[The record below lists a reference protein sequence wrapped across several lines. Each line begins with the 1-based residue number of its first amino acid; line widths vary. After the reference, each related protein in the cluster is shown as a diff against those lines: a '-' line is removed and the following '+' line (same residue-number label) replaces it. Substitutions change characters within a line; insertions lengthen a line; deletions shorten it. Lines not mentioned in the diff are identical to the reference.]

1 MSDPQDPMKVALD
14 ALGRALQKAA
24 VAATTNPQYAP
35 YAEKAASVLGS
46 TVDALATDASAGREA
61 LAGALASVTTFVS
74 DAASSDPERRAAAT
88 AKLTEIQQRLAGPES
103 TAHEIGTRAASW
115 AQEVAKGAEASP
127 ATERLS
133 ELWGTVKATYERVQ
147 AKRDEDAG
155 DAPVP
160 PPVTPPGDSPA
171 DAPVDAHVSAVD
183 GADLGGEG

>member
-1 MSDPQDPMKVALD
+1 MSEPQDPMKVALD

-46 TVDALATDASAGREA
+46 TVDALANDASAGREA
-61 LAGALASVTTFVS
+61 LTGALASVTSFVS

-103 TAHEIGTRAASW
+103 TAHEIGARAASW
-115 AQEVAKGAEASP
+115 AQEVAKGAETSP
-127 ATERLS
+127 ASERLG
-133 ELWGTVKATYERVQ
+133 ELWGSVKATYERVQ
-147 AKRDEDAG
+147 AKRDEAEVE
-155 DAPVP
+155 PPIP
-160 PPVTPPGDSPA
+160 PPD
-171 DAPVDAHVSAVD
+171 DAPVDAHVSATD